1 MASIYTHNRFGL
13 LLKNNLSESYQKL
26 IENYQDLY
34 LLGQQGPDIFF
45 FNLKTTMK
53 KGSPGMVIH
62 GQSGKQYLDNIKQ
75 MLKKHPKD
83 TAYAAYFLGSLCHY
97 ILDSKIHKT
106 VEELK
111 TENYTHLDIET
122 ELDRFY
128 IIKDGYK
135 GVDFHLEDLIPQ
147 TKQVYEIVPS
157 FYENYEGASSKVV
170 VDGIKG
176 FSKIKKLFHAETA
189 FKEKALFSILKLIG
203 KEKKFSGLLMRLKP
217 FEESL
222 KSNEILDKIF
232 EDTLKIAP
240 KLIES
245 AFSYVY
251 DDGILID
258 DFKINYDGIM
268 L

>member
-13 LLKNNLSESYQKL
+13 LLKESLSKEYQKI

-62 GQSGKQYLDNIKQ
+62 EQSGKQYLDNIKD
-75 MLKKHPKD
+75 MLRKHPRN

-122 ELDRFY
+122 ELDRYY

-135 GVDFHLEDLIPQ
+135 GVDFHLENIIPQ

-157 FYENYEGASSKVV
+157 FYEKYEGASSKVV
-170 VDGIKG
+170 IDGIKG
-176 FSKIKKLFHAETA
+176 FSKIKKLFHAETS
-189 FKEKALFSILKLIG
+189 FKINLLSLALKIVR
-203 KEKKFSGLLMRLKP
+203 KEKKFSGLIMRLKP
-217 FEESL
+217 FEESV
-222 KSNEILDKIF
+222 KSNEILSKIF
-232 EDTLKIAP
+232 DDTLKIAP
-240 KLIES
+240 KLIDN
-245 AFSYVY
+245 AFGYVY
-251 DDGILID
+251 DNKELID
-258 DFKINYDGIM
+258 DFNINYDGIM